1 MDFPRTLTPNKNSSP
16 YNKLAYAT
24 SVLLDS
30 DPNELTEKNKS
41 VNHKRAFIVSYVN
54 WFFEVKIGVCSEEF
68 DWRVLKFRR
77 NWTELNEEEALSLC
91 L

>member
-30 DPNELTEKNKS
+30 DPNALTEKNKS
-41 VNHKRAFIVSYVN
+41 VNHKRDFI
-54 WFFEVKIGVCSEEF
+54 
-68 DWRVLKFRR
+68 
-77 NWTELNEEEALSLC
+77 
-91 L
+91 